1 MKWSDLVGKTIKSV
15 DDGSGVNVVIIQ
27 FTDGTD
33 CVIDTEHVGHN
44 IHGPTINDSKGYKES

>member
-1 MKWSDLVGKTIKSV
+1 MKWSDIVGKTIKSV
-15 DDGSGVNVVIIQ
+15 DSKSAANIVTVQ

-44 IHGPTINDSKGYKES
+44 IHGPTINDSAGYKTP